1 MQSNSQTTPSGRKGA
16 GLLRLDVAHRSEIGK
31 VRTENQDFSLV
42 SSGPESP
49 GGGTLMI
56 VADGMGG
63 HRGGATASR
72 LAATTVQERFAADP
86 LDDPGPALSTAIA
99 NANRAVFEHA
109 QENPDLRG
117 MGTTVSVLYARE
129 SRAWFSHVGDS
140 RIYRLRQGQLEQLTQ
155 DHSVVASM
163 VREGLLTD
171 EEAAVHPRRNVLQR
185 SLGVIPDIEIDSGSD
200 LELMPG
206 DTYLLCSDGL
216 HGFVG
221 SDSIREALALPP
233 QDAVDRCIEMAY
245 AAGAPDNVT
254 AVVCRVEEA
263 PASSRSGK
271 GLGWLWLIVGLGFA
285 GALIWLWSHFGQ
297 GVGF

>member
-1 MQSNSQTTPSGRKGA
+1 MQSNSQTTPSGRTGA
-16 GLLRLDVAHRSEIGK
+16 GTLRLDVAHRSEVGK
-31 VRTENQDFSLV
+31 VRTENQDFSLI

-72 LAATTVQERFAADP
+72 LAATTVQERFSAES
-86 LDDPGPALSTAIA
+86 LDDPGPALASAIA
-99 NANRAVFEHA
+99 GANQAVFDHA
-109 QENPDLRG
+109 QDNPELRG
-117 MGTTVSVLYARE
+117 MGTTVSALYARE
-129 SRAWFSHVGDS
+129 SRACFSHVGDS
-140 RIYRLRQGQLEQLTQ
+140 RIYRLRQGRLEQLTQ
-155 DHSVVASM
+155 DHSVVAGM

-185 SLGVIPDIEIDSGSD
+185 SLGVTPDIEIDSNND
-200 LELMPG
+200 LEILPG

-221 SDSIREALALPP
+221 IDSIREALELSPHE
-233 QDAVDRCIEMAY
+233 AVDRCIELAY

-254 AVVCRVEEA
+254 AVVCRVEVA
-263 PASSRSGK
+263 QPASSSEK
-271 GLGWLWLIVGLGFA
+271 GLGWLWLLVGLGFA

-297 GVGF
+297 DFGF

>member
-1 MQSNSQTTPSGRKGA
+1 
-16 GLLRLDVAHRSEIGK
+16 
-31 VRTENQDFSLV
+31 
-42 SSGPESP
+42 
-49 GGGTLMI
+49 MI

-86 LDDPGPALSTAIA
+86 LDDPGPALATAIA
-99 NANRAVFEHA
+99 DANRAVFEHA

-140 RIYRLRQGQLEQLTQ
+140 RIYRMRQGLLEQLTQ

-200 LELMPG
+200 LELLPG

-221 SDSIREALALPP
+221 SDSIREALALAP

-245 AAGAPDNVT
+245 EAGAPDNVT

-263 PASSRSGK
+263 PAPSGSGK
-271 GLGWLWLIVGLGFA
+271 GLGWLWLLVGLGFA

-297 GVGF
+297 GAGF

>member
-16 GLLRLDVAHRSEIGK
+16 GSLRLEVAHRSEIGK
-31 VRTENQDFSLV
+31 VRTENQDFGLV
-42 SSGPESP
+42 SSGPDSP

-72 LAATTVQERFAADP
+72 LAATTVQERFSADP
-86 LDDPGPALSTAIA
+86 LGDPGPALSAAIA
-99 NANRAVFEHA
+99 GANKAVFDHA
-109 QENPDLRG
+109 QDNPELRG

-140 RIYRLRQGQLEQLTQ
+140 RIYRMREGLLEQLTQ

-185 SLGVIPDIEIDSGSD
+185 SLGVTPDIEIDSGSD
-200 LELMPG
+200 LEILPG
-206 DTYLLCSDGL
+206 DAYLLCSDGL

-221 SDSIREALALPP
+221 IDSIREALELAPHE
-233 QDAVDRCIEMAY
+233 AVDRCIELAY
-245 AAGAPDNVT
+245 EAGAPDNVT
-254 AVVCRVEEA
+254 AVVCRVEVA
-263 PASSRSGK
+263 QPTASSGK
-271 GLGWLWLIVGLGFA
+271 GLGWLWLLVGLGFA

-297 GVGF
+297 GIGF

>member
-16 GLLRLDVAHRSEIGK
+16 GHLRLDVAHRSEIGR
-31 VRTENQDFSLV
+31 VRTENQDFCLV
-42 SSGPESP
+42 SSGPEGP

-72 LAATTVQERFAADP
+72 LATTTVQERFSADSP
-86 LDDPGPALSTAIA
+86 GDPGPALSAAVAGA
-99 NANRAVFEHA
+99 NKAVFEHA
-109 QENPDLRG
+109 QDNPELRG

-140 RIYRLRQGQLEQLTQ
+140 RIYRMRQGLLEQMTQ

-185 SLGVIPDIEIDSGSD
+185 SLGVTPDIEIDSGSD
-200 LELMPG
+200 LEILPG

-221 SDSIREALALPP
+221 VDSIREALELSP
-233 QDAVDRCIEMAY
+233 QEAVDRCIEMAY

-254 AVVCRVEEA
+254 AVVCRAEVA
-263 PASSRSGK
+263 QPTADSGK
-271 GLGWLWLIVGLGFA
+271 GLGWLWLLVWLGFA
-285 GALIWLWSHFGQ
+285 GALFWLWSRFGQ
-297 GVGF
+297 GAGF

>member
-1 MQSNSQTTPSGRKGA
+1 MQSNSQTTPSGRTG
-16 GLLRLDVAHRSEIGK
+16 GGSLRLDVAHRSEIGK

-42 SSGPESP
+42 SSGPDSP

-72 LAATTVQERFAADP
+72 LAATTVQERLSAEP
-86 LDDPGPALSTAIA
+86 PGDPGAALAAAIEGA
-99 NANRAVFEHA
+99 NQAVFA
-109 QENPDLRG
+109 QAQGNPELRG

-129 SRAWFSHVGDS
+129 SRAWFAHVGDS
-140 RIYRLRQGQLEQLTQ
+140 RIYRLRQGVLEQLTQ

-185 SLGVIPDIEIDSGSD
+185 SLGVTPEIEIDRGSD
-200 LELMPG
+200 LEMLPG

-216 HGFVG
+216 HGFV
-221 SDSIREALALPP
+221 SNDSIREALELPASE
-233 QDAVDRCIEMAY
+233 AVDRCIELAY

-254 AVVCRVEEA
+254 AVICRAEE
-263 PASSRSGK
+263 PHQTPGPGK
-271 GLGWLWLIVGLGFA
+271 KLGWLWLLVGLGFA

>member
-1 MQSNSQTTPSGRKGA
+1 MQSNNQTTPSARNDA
-16 GLLRLDVAHRSEIGK
+16 GPVHLDVAHRSEIGK

-42 SSGPESP
+42 SSGPDGP
-49 GGGTLMI
+49 GDGTLMI

-72 LAATTVQERFAADP
+72 LAAMTVREQFSADP
-86 LDDPGPALSTAIA
+86 LDDPGPALSTAIERA
-99 NANRAVFEHA
+99 NQAVFEQA
-109 QENPDLRG
+109 QGNPELRG
-117 MGTTVSVLYARE
+117 MGTTVSVLYARD

-140 RIYRLRQGQLEQLTQ
+140 RIYRLRQGLLEQLTQ

-185 SLGVIPDIEIDSGSD
+185 SLGVTAHIESDSSE
-200 LELMPG
+200 LELLPG

-221 SDSIREALALPP
+221 IDSIREALELPTEE
-233 QDAVDRCIEMAY
+233 AVDRCVELAY
-245 AAGAPDNVT
+245 DAGAPDNVT
-254 AVVCRVEEA
+254 VVVCRVA
-263 PASSRSGK
+263 VPQPATNAAGK
-271 GLGWLWLIVGLGFA
+271 KLRWLWLLAGLGFA
-285 GALIWLWSHFGQ
+285 GALIWLWSRFGQ
-297 GVGF
+297 GVG